1 MNKHTL
7 SSLFSL
13 GAIIKRI
20 FNLSLCDAS
29 EKCQWN
35 LKSSATASAAEGGG
49 GHGVFFQDTLGMQG
63 GQRGS
68 QQASAANL
76 LTFVHIDWSNGGN
89 DKRLVMAKYKEG
101 KYFR

>member
-1 MNKHTL
+1 MPLKNVSEIL
-7 SSLFSL
+7 
-13 GAIIKRI
+13 R
-20 FNLSLCDAS
+20 AS
-29 EKCQWN
+29 V
-35 LKSSATASAAEGGG
+35 AEGGG

-76 LTFVHIDWSNGGN
+76 LTFVHIDWSN
-89 DKRLVMAKYKEG
+89 DKRLVMAKYKDG